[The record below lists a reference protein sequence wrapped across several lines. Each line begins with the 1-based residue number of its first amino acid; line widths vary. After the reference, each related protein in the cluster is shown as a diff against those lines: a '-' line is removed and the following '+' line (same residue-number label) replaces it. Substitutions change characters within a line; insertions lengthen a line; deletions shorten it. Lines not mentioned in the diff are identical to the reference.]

1 MTDHRTKRQKLE
13 AMARQT
19 VSPHEAEVARL
30 KLAAMGPPLK
40 APEYRAKAHEFRFS
54 NHPGPA
60 SRPSSDRF
68 ANWAGSPTT
77 EGSPFTAEDLA
88 FLRDELRRRS
98 FDDLFDLFQR
108 STSSGFYSRPVPTLP
123 CERCLHPHKIS
134 VCTSCGPLGPCG
146 STCMRCRHS
155 QHRGGVCYWCTPLS
169 SELSSE
175 RRSTGPCAP
184 GYDPNWDAYVSG
196 TECPRCHAGHH
207 SPIYC
212 TGTETQ
218 P

>member
-30 KLAAMGPPLK
+30 KLAAMGDTK
-40 APEYRAKAHEFRFS
+40 APANGPRFS
-54 NHPGPA
+54 PYDQFRYSHTPTPPA
-60 SRPSSDRF
+60 
-68 ANWAGSPTT
+68 T
-77 EGSPFTAEDLA
+77 FTAEDLA
-88 FLRDELRRRS
+88 RVRDELRHRTY
-98 FDDLFDLFQR
+98 DDLFDLWR
-108 STSSGFYSRPVPTLP
+108 RTSGGFYDRPVPTPP
-123 CERCLHPHKIS
+123 CERCRHPHMAT
-134 VCTSCGPLGPCG
+134 VCKACGPLGPCG
-146 STCMRCRHS
+146 STCQRCRHG
-155 QHRGGVCYWCTPLS
+155 QHRGVSGDTVCYWCATMS
-169 SELSSE
+169 TE
-175 RRSTGPCAP
+175 RRTAGPCAP

-212 TGTETQ
+212 TGAEAQ